1 MGLFVITLVICSAFM
16 HAGWNLLARGQ
27 KFLGTTFYGMIFCI
41 TVTGFIP
48 VAVSEFVNPSIPLV
62 VWGYVIVAGFFC
74 TVYTYCLGRSY
85 ESLDFTIVYP
95 MVRAVPILLVS
106 VIDILRGSSLT
117 PLGWMGILLITAGCF
132 FTPLHS
138 FKEIK
143 WKHYLHLTM
152 FWVILAAF
160 GTIGYSLFD
169 KISAEKIA
177 GDFSGYSPGMAAKYC
192 YLHFM
197 FSWLFYWIVMKLKK
211 SPAEPQVQVNWK
223 IMFLMGIL
231 NYASYWL
238 ILWAFQISRH
248 ISYVVAF
255 RQISII
261 IGVVLAFWLY
271 REKGLAIRLTG
282 TILITAGLIVIGIW
296 G

>member
-1 MGLFVITLVICSAFM
+1 
-16 HAGWNLLARGQ
+16 
-27 KFLGTTFYGMIFCI
+27 
-41 TVTGFIP
+41 
-48 VAVSEFVNPSIPLV
+48 
-62 VWGYVIVAGFFC
+62 
-74 TVYTYCLGRSY
+74 
-85 ESLDFTIVYP
+85 
-95 MVRAVPILLVS
+95 
-106 VIDILRGSSLT
+106 
-117 PLGWMGILLITAGCF
+117 
-132 FTPLHS
+132 
-138 FKEIK
+138 
-143 WKHYLHLTM
+143 
-152 FWVILAAF
+152 
-160 GTIGYSLFD
+160 
-169 KISAEKIA
+169 
-177 GDFSGYSPGMAAKYC
+177 
-192 YLHFM
+192 M